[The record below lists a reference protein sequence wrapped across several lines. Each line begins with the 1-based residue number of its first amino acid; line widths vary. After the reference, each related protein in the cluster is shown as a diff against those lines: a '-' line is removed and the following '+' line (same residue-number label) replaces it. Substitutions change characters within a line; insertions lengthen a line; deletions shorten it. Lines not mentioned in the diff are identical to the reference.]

1 MNDEMIFIEA
11 RSLSKSLC
19 FSLYSLLARCCARLN
34 FLAPF
39 GAKTNES
46 HIKCGLTLS
55 PETVIV
61 SRSRQLRYDGSLGV
75 KFWRV
80 NF

>member
-39 GAKTNES
+39 GAKTNEN

-55 PETVIV
+55 
-61 SRSRQLRYDGSLGV
+61 LSLQ
-75 KFWRV
+75 KLL
-80 NF
+80 